1 MKGLGMNINHSWCTH
16 GQMLQTERLYLPKIC
31 LLNPNAQ
38 DDGSRKWRLFGKV
51 GLYLYEWD

>member
-1 MKGLGMNINHSWCTH
+1 
-16 GQMLQTERLYLPKIC
+16 MLQTERLYLPKIC

-38 DDGSRKWRLFGKV
+38 DDGFRKWGLLGKV